1 MQPSVRE
8 TSIAAYHELRDD
20 GKLTAKQ
27 QQIIDYLHR
36 HPGAVFSRLEIS
48 RAIDMPINCVA
59 GRVNELLKETK
70 EVVEYPK
77 RKDRISG
84 ITVRPVG
91 LPVIGQGELFN

>member
-48 RAIDMPINCVA
+48 RAIDMPTSGRA
-59 GRVNELLKETK
+59 GFPAAVST
-70 EVVEYPK
+70 PFGS
-77 RKDRISG
+77 RKGGCCD
-84 ITVRPVG
+84 
-91 LPVIGQGELFN
+91 

>member
-1 MQPSVRE
+1 MQTSVRE
-8 TSIAAYHELRDD
+8 TSVAAYHELRDD

-59 GRVNELLKETK
+59 GRVNELLEKGVIE
-70 EVVEYPK
+70 EADQRPC
-77 RKDRISG
+77 RISG
-84 ITVRPVG
+84 RRINPIR
-91 LPVIGQGELFN
+91 IKQGRLL

>member
-59 GRVNELLKETK
+59 GRVNELLEKGVIE
-70 EVVEYPK
+70 EADQ
-77 RKDRISG
+77 RLCRISG
-84 ITVRPVG
+84 RRINPIR
-91 LPVIGQGELFN
+91 LKQGRLL

>member
-1 MQPSVRE
+1 MQPSARE

-59 GRVNELLKETK
+59 GRVNELLEKGVIE
-70 EVVEYPK
+70 EADQRPC
-77 RKDRISG
+77 RISG
-84 ITVRPVG
+84 RRINPIR
-91 LPVIGQGELFN
+91 LKQGRLL

>member
-1 MQPSVRE
+1 MQASVRE

-27 QQIIDYLHR
+27 QQIIDHLHR

-59 GRVNELLKETK
+59 GRVNELLEKGVIE
-70 EVVEYPK
+70 EADQRPC
-77 RKDRISG
+77 RISG
-84 ITVRPVG
+84 RRINPIR
-91 LPVIGQGELFN
+91 LKQGRLL

>member
-36 HPGAVFSRLEIS
+36 YPGSVFSRLEIS
-48 RAIDMPINCVA
+48 RAIDMPIICVA
-59 GRVNELLKETK
+59 GRVNELLEKGVIE
-70 EVVEYPK
+70 EADQRPC
-77 RKDRISG
+77 RISG
-84 ITVRPVG
+84 RRINPIRLT
-91 LPVIGQGELFN
+91 QGRLL